1 MRRRHRQI
9 DESVR
14 LMSLSENVVV
24 FSKQGWSAVL
34 VVRIVQCVVSIHG
47 TYVPHNCENFII
59 LYHRAGLSAP
69 HFPKYNINP

>member
-24 FSKQGWSAVL
+24 FSKQGCDAAL
-34 VVRIVQCVVSIHG
+34 VVRIQLIPRTQALAVL
-47 TYVPHNCENFII
+47 YCE
-59 LYHRAGLSAP
+59 
-69 HFPKYNINP
+69 